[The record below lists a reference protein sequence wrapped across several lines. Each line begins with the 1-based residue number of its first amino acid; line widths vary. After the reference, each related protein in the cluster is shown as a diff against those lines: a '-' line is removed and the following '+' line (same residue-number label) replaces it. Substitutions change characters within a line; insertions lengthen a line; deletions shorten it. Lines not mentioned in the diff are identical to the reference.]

1 MRHYGKRFY
10 TRRKW
15 YSRSA
20 MASQSE
26 NYSPYEQSLEFV
38 RNEFFNLDSLTFAR
52 FADFYGHKHGAGAKQ
67 YLLRTYSRWKSGV
80 TGTSA
85 QTEYRILACVPP
97 FLDKSKQFELLSFQ
111 IPAVVQQQ
119 KSKIKASHIK
129 VSDLE
134 PAYRKLA
141 ATVVDHKYNLDW
153 FVSEVFQEIEVTD
166 FLNVFKFTMLD
177 CLRQSYEQIRQD
189 LMLIHDILPDLDG
202 GINISYKISL
212 LDCPV
217 EVDIYPPP
225 GPVRLAIPMPE
236 PSLVTQFR
244 DRYRTILLDHAL
256 AQCKAEAVGHVHRQI
271 ALTDIDGVVAQLQK
285 TSGDQEYD
293 TTIEVQGHG
302 GTLRI
307 RLQKKNL
314 LRLRFAIAQQTVK
327 LLFALSVSGVGVVF
341 LCLKGWWLVLIY
353 IGFIPMGIIG
363 TIWSKLHELKSE
375 VKEYERNRATR
386 IAAS

>member
-1 MRHYGKRFY
+1 
-10 TRRKW
+10 
-15 YSRSA
+15 
-20 MASQSE
+20 
-26 NYSPYEQSLEFV
+26 
-38 RNEFFNLDSLTFAR
+38 
-52 FADFYGHKHGAGAKQ
+52 
-67 YLLRTYSRWKSGV
+67 
-80 TGTSA
+80 
-85 QTEYRILACVPP
+85 
-97 FLDKSKQFELLSFQ
+97 
-111 IPAVVQQQ
+111 
-119 KSKIKASHIK
+119 
-129 VSDLE
+129 
-134 PAYRKLA
+134 
-141 ATVVDHKYNLDW
+141 
-153 FVSEVFQEIEVTD
+153 
-166 FLNVFKFTMLD
+166 
-177 CLRQSYEQIRQD
+177 
-189 LMLIHDILPDLDG
+189 
-202 GINISYKISL
+202 
-212 LDCPV
+212 
-217 EVDIYPPP
+217 
-225 GPVRLAIPMPE
+225 MPE

-341 LCLKGWWLVLIY
+341 LFLKGWWLVLIY